1 MHFCHI
7 KSYNSSIVKFPG
19 WKWYK
24 TEKVTLHLE
33 EANSF
38 LTAMIE
44 TVDIIKDFDG
54 LRAVDKVN
62 LSVERGEIFGL
73 LGPNGAGKSTTIKML
88 VTLLKPTSGKATV
101 AGLDTVSDAN
111 AVRSKIGYVPQE
123 SALDIRLTATENLQL
138 FAELYDLSRQNSKEK
153 IAEVLELVELDNR
166 KDDLVAHY
174 SGGMKRRLEIARGL
188 LPSPEVLFLDEPTL
202 GLDPQTRRVVWD
214 FIHKLQKDWHLTIL
228 ATTHY
233 LEEAENE
240 MGRVAII
247 DKGHIMTMGTP
258 SDLKAEY
265 GHDLIELTVDYPDG
279 IYTEEHLVEKLEQL
293 QVAEEVS
300 VRGFEVKLSVNDGK
314 KALPSIIHQL
324 EAARIGINT
333 ISVRTPSLDDVF
345 IKYTGRG
352 IREEE
357 GSAETK
363 KQTAKLIG
371 RMRRRI

>member
-1 MHFCHI
+1 MNESDS
-7 KSYNSSIVKFPG
+7 K
-19 WKWYK
+19 
-24 TEKVTLHLE
+24 KVEHR
-33 EANSF
+33 
-38 LTAMIE
+38 LTAMVE
-44 TVDIIKDFDG
+44 TIDIVKEFDG
-54 LRAVDKVN
+54 LLAVDRVN
-62 LSVERGEIFGL
+62 LSIEKGEIFGL

-88 VTLLKPTSGKATV
+88 VTLLKPTSGKTVV
-101 AGLDTVSDAN
+101 AGFDSATQADE
-111 AVRSKIGYVPQE
+111 VRKRIGYVPQE
-123 SALDIRLTATENLQL
+123 SALDARLTARENLEL
-138 FAELYDLSRQNSKEK
+138 FAELYGLNKNEIRNR
-153 IAEVLELVELDNR
+153 IYEVLELVELDNR

-214 FIHKLQKDWHLTIL
+214 FIHKLQKDWNLTIL

-240 MGRVAII
+240 MDRVAII
-247 DKGHIMTMGTP
+247 DKGHIMTMGRP

-265 GHDLIELTVDYPDG
+265 GQDLIELIIEYPDG
-279 IYTEEHLVEKLEQL
+279 TYTEDHLIDKLEVLQL
-293 QVAEEVS
+293 ANEVS
-300 VRGFEVKLSVNDGK
+300 VRGLEVKLSVTDGK
-314 KALPSIIHQL
+314 KALPSIIHKM
-324 EAARIGINT
+324 ETAGIKINT

-371 RMRRRI
+371 RMRSRV

>member
-1 MHFCHI
+1 MVETI
-7 KSYNSSIVKFPG
+7 DIVK
-19 WKWYK
+19 
-24 TEKVTLHLE
+24 E
-33 EANSF
+33 
-38 LTAMIE
+38 
-44 TVDIIKDFDG
+44 FDG
-54 LRAVDKVN
+54 LRAVDRVN
-62 LSVERGEIFGL
+62 LSVEKGEIFGL

-88 VTLLKPTSGKATV
+88 VTLLKPTSGKTLV
-101 AGLDTVSDAN
+101 AGYDAVSQADE
-111 AVRSKIGYVPQE
+111 VRKRIGYVPQE
-123 SALDIRLTATENLQL
+123 SALDARLTATENLEL
-138 FAELYDLSRQNSKEK
+138 FAELYGLSKSDIKRRIQ
-153 IAEVLELVELDNR
+153 EVLELVELDKR

-214 FIHKLQKDWHLTIL
+214 FIHRLQKEWKLTIL

-240 MGRVAII
+240 MSRVAII
-247 DKGHIMTMGTP
+247 DKGRIMTMGKP

-265 GHDLIELTVDYPDG
+265 GQDLIELTVDYPDG
-279 IYTEEHLVEKLEQL
+279 IYTEEHLREKLEQM
-293 QVAEEVS
+293 QMANEVS
-300 VRGFEVKLSVNDGK
+300 VRAFEVKLSVADGK
-314 KALPSIIHQL
+314 KALPSIIHKM
-324 EAARIGINT
+324 EDAGIRMNT

-363 KQTAKLIG
+363 KQAAKLIG
-371 RMRRRI
+371 RMRSRI

>member
-1 MHFCHI
+1 
-7 KSYNSSIVKFPG
+7 
-19 WKWYK
+19 
-24 TEKVTLHLE
+24 
-33 EANSF
+33 
-38 LTAMIE
+38 MIE

>member
-1 MHFCHI
+1 MTAMVETI
-7 KSYNSSIVKFPG
+7 DIVK
-19 WKWYK
+19 
-24 TEKVTLHLE
+24 E
-33 EANSF
+33 
-38 LTAMIE
+38 
-44 TVDIIKDFDG
+44 FDG
-54 LRAVDKVN
+54 LRAVDRVN
-62 LSVERGEIFGL
+62 LSVAKGEIFGL

-88 VTLLKPTSGKATV
+88 VTLLKPTSGKTLV
-101 AGLDTVSDAN
+101 AGYDAVFQ
-111 AVRSKIGYVPQE
+111 ADEVRKRIGYVPQE
-123 SALDIRLTATENLQL
+123 SALDARLTATENLEL
-138 FAELYDLSRQNSKEK
+138 FAELYGLSKSDIKRRIQ
-153 IAEVLELVELDNR
+153 EVLELVELDKR

-214 FIHKLQKDWHLTIL
+214 FIHRLQKEWKLTIL

-240 MGRVAII
+240 MSRVAII
-247 DKGHIMTMGTP
+247 DKGRIMTMGKP

-265 GHDLIELTVDYPDG
+265 GQDLIELTIDYPDG
-279 IYTEEHLVEKLEQL
+279 VYTEEHLREKLEQM
-293 QVAEEVS
+293 QMANEVA
-300 VRGFEVKLSVNDGK
+300 VRAFEVKLSVADGK
-314 KALPSIIHQL
+314 KALPSIIHKM
-324 EAARIGINT
+324 EDAGIRMNT

-363 KQTAKLIG
+363 KQAAKLIG
-371 RMRRRI
+371 RMRSRI

>member
-1 MHFCHI
+1 M
-7 KSYNSSIVKFPG
+7 
-19 WKWYK
+19 
-24 TEKVTLHLE
+24 
-33 EANSF
+33 
-38 LTAMIE
+38 TAMIE

>member
-1 MHFCHI
+1 MTAMVETI
-7 KSYNSSIVKFPG
+7 DIVK
-19 WKWYK
+19 
-24 TEKVTLHLE
+24 E
-33 EANSF
+33 
-38 LTAMIE
+38 
-44 TVDIIKDFDG
+44 FDG
-54 LRAVDKVN
+54 LRAVDRVN
-62 LSVERGEIFGL
+62 LSVEKGEIFGL

-88 VTLLKPTSGKATV
+88 VTLLKPTSGKTLV
-101 AGLDTVSDAN
+101 AGYDAVSQADE
-111 AVRSKIGYVPQE
+111 VRKRIGYVPQE
-123 SALDIRLTATENLQL
+123 SALDARLTATENLEL
-138 FAELYDLSRQNSKEK
+138 FAELYGLSKSDIKRRIQ
-153 IAEVLELVELDNR
+153 EVLELVELDKR

-214 FIHKLQKDWHLTIL
+214 FIHRLQKEWKLTIL

-240 MGRVAII
+240 MSRVAII
-247 DKGHIMTMGTP
+247 DKGRIMTMGKP

-265 GHDLIELTVDYPDG
+265 GQDLIELSVDYPDG
-279 IYTEEHLVEKLEQL
+279 IYTEEHLREKLEQM
-293 QVAEEVS
+293 QMANEVS
-300 VRGFEVKLSVNDGK
+300 IRAFEVKLSVADGK
-314 KALPSIIHQL
+314 KALPSIIHKM
-324 EAARIGINT
+324 EDAGIRMNT

-363 KQTAKLIG
+363 KQAAKLIG
-371 RMRRRI
+371 RMRSRI

>member
-1 MHFCHI
+1 
-7 KSYNSSIVKFPG
+7 
-19 WKWYK
+19 
-24 TEKVTLHLE
+24 
-33 EANSF
+33 
-38 LTAMIE
+38 MIE
-44 TVDIIKDFDG
+44 TIDIIKDFDG

-88 VTLLKPTSGKATV
+88 VTLLKPTSGKAII
-101 AGLDTVSDAN
+101 AGLDSVSDAN

-258 SDLKAEY
+258 SELKAEY
-265 GHDLIELTVDYPDG
+265 GHDLIELSVDYPDG

-293 QVAEEVS
+293 QVADEVS
-300 VRGFEVKLSVNDGK
+300 VRGFEVKLSVTDGK
-314 KALPSIIHQL
+314 KALASIIHKL

>member
-1 MHFCHI
+1 MVETI
-7 KSYNSSIVKFPG
+7 DIVK
-19 WKWYK
+19 
-24 TEKVTLHLE
+24 E
-33 EANSF
+33 
-38 LTAMIE
+38 
-44 TVDIIKDFDG
+44 FDG
-54 LRAVDKVN
+54 LRAVDRVN
-62 LSVERGEIFGL
+62 LSVEKGEIFGL

-88 VTLLKPTSGKATV
+88 VTLLKPTSGKTLV
-101 AGLDTVSDAN
+101 AGYDAVSQADE
-111 AVRSKIGYVPQE
+111 VRKRIGYVPQE
-123 SALDIRLTATENLQL
+123 SALDARLTATENLEL
-138 FAELYDLSRQNSKEK
+138 FAELYGLSKSDIKRRIQ
-153 IAEVLELVELDNR
+153 EVLELVELDKR

-214 FIHKLQKDWHLTIL
+214 FIHRLQKEWKLTIL

-240 MGRVAII
+240 MSRVAII
-247 DKGHIMTMGTP
+247 DKGRIMTMGKP

-265 GHDLIELTVDYPDG
+265 GQDLIELTVDYPDG
-279 IYTEEHLVEKLEQL
+279 IYTEEHLREKLEQM
-293 QVAEEVS
+293 QMANEVS
-300 VRGFEVKLSVNDGK
+300 IRAFEVKLSVADGK
-314 KALPSIIHQL
+314 KALPSIIHKM
-324 EAARIGINT
+324 EDAGIRMNT

-363 KQTAKLIG
+363 KQAAKLIG
-371 RMRRRI
+371 RMRSRI